1 MAFEQF
7 KLDKSINQSRG
18 IFDKY
23 VYQTDDAI
31 AAVEAAGYFA
41 KSRFAIDDDWVG
53 SVIECQCLDGY
64 IFGTIGSDGSLNTL
78 FDSRSGGS
86 GMPISPSGSEFYV
99 AESSSWFI
107 ATEVLKADREIVVR
121 GTDNTIQEPSVQDT
135 PLQVTWGPAVG
146 TGSDPVNIDANG
158 NIFIN
163 EADNYHFRISL
174 QYGRTGGGGT
184 AWIYLRFLVNGVQ
197 AGVTVL
203 SKLNNANS
211 DFPYQAELTADLPAG
226 VTITGEIWRGSEG
239 TNDGGLFANTPALAG
254 AGSNPSADII
264 VSRYRVKKI

>member
-1 MAFEQF
+1 MAFNQ
-7 KLDKSINQSRG
+7 INFAPVGGNTTNTPG
-18 IFDKY
+18 IY
-23 VYQTDDAI
+23 TYSSDDDTI
-31 AAVEAAGYFA
+31 SAVESAGYFDA
-41 KSRFAIDDDWVG
+41 KQFQLRVG
-53 SVIECQCLDGY
+53 DEIYAHC
-64 IFGTIGSDGSLNTL
+64 SDGSATFVWNGVGLACTIL
-78 FDSRSGGS
+78 AQVGSGG
-86 GMPISPSGSEFYV
+86 MPAAPNDGNFHLGQNTT
-99 AESSSWFI
+99 WFEASTSI
-107 ATEVLKADREIVVR
+107 KSNRIIVVR
-121 GTDNTIQEPSVQDT
+121 GTDTTDQEPSATDT

-174 QYGRTGGGGT
+174 QYGRTGSGGT

-239 TNDGGLFANTPALAG
+239 TNDGGLFANTPVLAG
-254 AGSNPSADII
+254 AAVNPSADII
-264 VSRYRVKKI
+264 ISRYVVENA